1 MARSKVLAFV
11 QAPVE
16 TLLHAGRPEG
26 ERHHADQEALRQ
38 EKEAERKAQEA
49 NLVERTH
56 ECHHGN
62 DRAEQ
67 DEKCKNR
74 KEERLPTV
82 TITSGLFRHRS
93 SPFKKRRAANE
104 VPVEAPV
111 AYGKRRHGRWFGLTP
126 KHGKLEA
133 SRR

>member
-1 MARSKVLAFV
+1 MR
-11 QAPVE
+11 VE
-16 TLLHAGRPEG
+16 PEG
-26 ERHHADQEALRQ
+26 ERDHADQEPLRQ
-38 EKEAERKAQEA
+38 EKEAKREAQEA
-49 NLVERTH
+49 DLVEWPH
-56 ECHHGN
+56 ERH
-62 DRAEQ
+62 DRKDGTEH
-67 DEKCKNR
+67 DKKSENGKEK
-74 KEERLPTV
+74 RLPAV
-82 TITSGLFRHRS
+82 TIASGLFRHRS